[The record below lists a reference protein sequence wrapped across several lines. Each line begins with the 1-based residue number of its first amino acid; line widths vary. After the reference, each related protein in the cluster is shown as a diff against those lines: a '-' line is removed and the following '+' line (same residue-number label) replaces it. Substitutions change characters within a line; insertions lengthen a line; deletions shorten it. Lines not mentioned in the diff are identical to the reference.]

1 MGSNQSECCGVKR
14 AEPFDCCGPKRAQP
28 VVSHPGAGA
37 AACFLEADP
46 DERGSPL
53 SVEPSEPPSPART
66 DRKGNPILPREL
78 TPSGLTPHHI
88 SILGVRSRTRSDPDG
103 RSPSVLRRA
112 KASVGRAPP
121 GGGRGLGFAALG
133 DGSLG
138 ELVEGPPKLL
148 LPQSQGRRQI
158 TEQPHP
164 CSRNSFRVRA
174 IAAVQLQ
181 VPTAAV
187 TPAAP
192 VAPSVAPSVERPGVD
207 SLDAYLQQREKA
219 SDIDRAARAHPHHA
233 HAVPHT
239 HAAHAHERRR
249 REESETTTANA
260 LLSEQQD
267 SEALLAHRT
276 WHFKRLSVLFAT
288 LAACALAAL
297 ALATEQPF
305 ALRGKEC
312 DGIQYSDP
320 IEVDVDEATK
330 EFSTPLAIDGTKR
343 VDFNNASFFPSWKA
357 DARCILCNPNQ
368 CTLDLTGKGAWTS
381 CPASQKY
388 FSEAHCKC
396 VSSCSSDPSPIVSSC
411 RLCQNCY
418 TKTCNIGGKYLKC
431 GATTPY
437 WEPNKQTC
445 ASACQQ
451 GPNVAP
457 APTPRL
463 SENAVLLSGP

>member
-1 MGSNQSECCGVKR
+1 M
-14 AEPFDCCGPKRAQP
+14 A
-28 VVSHPGAGA
+28 
-37 AACFLEADP
+37 
-46 DERGSPL
+46 
-53 SVEPSEPPSPART
+53 
-66 DRKGNPILPREL
+66 NP
-78 TPSGLTPHHI
+78 
-88 SILGVRSRTRSDPDG
+88 
-103 RSPSVLRRA
+103 
-112 KASVGRAPP
+112 
-121 GGGRGLGFAALG
+121 
-133 DGSLG
+133 
-138 ELVEGPPKLL
+138 
-148 LPQSQGRRQI
+148 
-158 TEQPHP
+158 EQE
-164 CSRNSFRVRA
+164 
-174 IAAVQLQ
+174 Q
-181 VPTAAV
+181 
-187 TPAAP
+187 
-192 VAPSVAPSVERPGVD
+192 D
-207 SLDAYLQQREKA
+207 
-219 SDIDRAARAHPHHA
+219 
-233 HAVPHT
+233 
-239 HAAHAHERRR
+239 
-249 REESETTTANA
+249 A

-276 WHFKRLSVLFAT
+276 WHFKRLSVLSAT

-305 ALRGKEC
+305 ALRGK

-330 EFSTPLAIDGTKR
+330 EFSTYSYDAQPAGGLMYSNHQTPVTAYGYNTAP
-343 VDFNNASFFPSWKA
+343 VSPSYTSSSTSKS
-357 DARCILCNPNQ
+357 ARCILCNPNQ

-457 APTPRL
+457 APTPYTVPTVAPMQLPTVAPLPPTPTLAPLATVAPL
-463 SENAVLLSGP
+463 SPTAAPAAKCGQDTGGQCKWMGCSSSRGATSCKSGKCLCGPGYCNKDGKCMKYADFQKQAEAESHKCVTNTAVSCRWSDCDRKMGLTMCDSLTAGHGSYKCLCKKHYCWDSLTKHCVRQ